1 MTTKVLS
8 NLIAAR
14 IGMTKTQSET
24 LLSSAV
30 EVIVEALNEDKTVV
44 IQNFGTLRVKERESR
59 EVMNPKTGEK
69 RVNDPKRVITFAANQ
84 NLKQQVR

>member
-14 IGMTKTQSET
+14 IGMTKSQSET

-69 RVNDPKRVITFAANQ
+69 RVTDPKRVITFSANQ

>member
-59 EVMNPKTGEK
+59 EVMNPKTREK
-69 RVNDPKRVITFAANQ
+69 RVTDPKRVITFAANQ

>member
-8 NLIAAR
+8 NLIADR
-14 IGMTKTQSET
+14 IGMTKSQSET

-69 RVNDPKRVITFAANQ
+69 RVTDPKCVITFAANQ

>member
-24 LLSSAV
+24 LLSLAV

-69 RVNDPKRVITFAANQ
+69 RVTDPKRVITFAANQ